1 MRKKKIVA
9 RKPGKKRK
17 KKLIPIIS
25 NIRHP
30 DTGELVHP
38 SFFPENPA
46 MPSEQEKF
54 NKNFDKRMNA
64 GNVTASNVYRIIDPR
79 TLLCSLFQARS
90 LDICVPSH

>member
-54 NKNFDKRMNA
+54 NKNFDKRMKE
-64 GNVTASNVYRIIDPR
+64 DPTFR
-79 TLLCSLFQARS
+79 KEREEAVAEALKK
-90 LDICVPSH
+90 PKK